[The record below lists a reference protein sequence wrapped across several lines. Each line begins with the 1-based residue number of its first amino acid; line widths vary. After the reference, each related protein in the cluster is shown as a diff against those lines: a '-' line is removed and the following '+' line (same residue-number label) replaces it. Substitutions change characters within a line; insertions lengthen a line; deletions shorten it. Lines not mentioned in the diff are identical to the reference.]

1 MGPTKAV
8 VKDGG
13 ICDAKTGKLIKDG
26 LTTHETIQD
35 YAARY
40 CHVWTLP
47 NMQGLLN
54 E

>member
-26 LTTHETIQD
+26 LTTHEAIQD
-35 YAARY
+35 YAAHHYLGY
-40 CHVWTLP
+40 CQVK
-47 NMQGLLN
+47 
-54 E
+54 

>member
-13 ICDAKTGKLIKDG
+13 IYDAKTGKLIKDG
-26 LTTHETIQD
+26 FTTHE
-35 YAARY
+35 A
-40 CHVWTLP
+40 TLP
-47 NMQGLLN
+47 STSRC

>member
-26 LTTHETIQD
+26 LTTHETIQE
-35 YAARY
+35 
-40 CHVWTLP
+40 VLST
-47 NMQGLLN
+47 
-54 E
+54 